1 VALAGFREKSRM
13 VDAVIAG
20 QPIRYEDTGGDG
32 PALVFSHAFGMNG
45 SMFAPQVAA
54 FGDRYRCVAW
64 NARGHLGSP
73 ASQPFDFWDSGRDLI
88 GLLDHLGIDRAA
100 LVGTSQGGFAAMRA
114 ALTAP
119 ERVAGLILLGSSAA
133 AEAPQQRAVFRQM
146 MDAFGAD
153 PAAGPPE
160 EVLDGMA
167 YVCLGAHDATAWKDV
182 WRAWP
187 ADQADRAITALID
200 RDDIVARLGEIK
212 APALVMHGA
221 DDHSYAPDIG
231 RQIAEGLADC
241 RGFEVVDGGAHFL
254 SLTDA
259 APVNAAMA
267 RFLDAI
273 GWR

>member
-1 VALAGFREKSRM
+1 M

-20 QPIRYEDTGGDG
+20 QLIRYDDMGGDG
-32 PALVFSHAFGMNG
+32 PVLVFSHAFGMNG
-45 SMFAPQVAA
+45 SMFAPQIAA
-54 FGDRYRCVAW
+54 FGDRYRCVTW
-64 NARGHLGSP
+64 NARGHQGSP
-73 ASQPFDFWDSGRDLI
+73 ASRPFDFWDSARDLI
-88 GLLDHLGIDRAA
+88 GLLDHLRIERAV

-119 ERVAGLILLGSSAA
+119 ERVAGLVVLGSSAA
-133 AEAPQQRAVFRQM
+133 AEAPEQRIAFRQT
-146 MDAFGAD
+146 MDAFDAD

-167 YVCLGAHDATAWKDV
+167 YVCLGEHDATLWKDL
-182 WRAWP
+182 WREWP

-200 RDDIVARLGEIK
+200 RDDIVARLDEIT

-221 DDHSYAPDIG
+221 DDHSYAPDLG
-231 RQIAEGLADC
+231 RQIAHGVADC
-241 RGFEVVDGGAHFL
+241 RGFDVVDGGAHFL

-267 RFLDAI
+267 RFLDGI
-273 GWR
+273 G